1 MECHPVDLLLPT
13 VPIPERHGVGEGAV
27 VEVITQGEVGLVT
40 LLLTY
45 FRKHNG
51 KGGMHLVPSEL
62 DAAIILQVPV
72 DARCDVDPSVAA
84 HDNLA
89 ALLVEFEE
97 IHIGLLL
104 LDNELLRCTLVDAF
118 EQGLHRVGCYQSGG

>member
-1 MECHPVDLLLPT
+1 
-13 VPIPERHGVGEGAV
+13 
-27 VEVITQGEVGLVT
+27 
-40 LLLTY
+40 
-45 FRKHNG
+45 
-51 KGGMHLVPSEL
+51 MHLVPSEL

-89 ALLVEFEE
+89 ALLIEFEE

-118 EQGLHRVGCYQSGG
+118 EQGLHRVGCYQLGS